1 MGTSLNQTRAELNS
15 HYSDRLLG
23 VIFDQV
29 CGLCLAFDVRC
40 APKAT
45 EAGTGP
51 GSLCLA
57 ERL

>member
-1 MGTSLNQTRAELNS
+1 LYPHSGRKAEVVPGP
-15 HYSDRLLG
+15 LG

-29 CGLCLAFDVRC
+29 CGLCLPFDVRF
-40 APKAT
+40 APKVT